1 MFQNTDNA
9 NSFSETA
16 DGLLSAA
23 CDLLDNSTASTG
35 RQKEIKRMGDIKIE
49 WTMLQKFALASN
61 QSPSEKANPGS
72 FSSFD
77 WLLVSLVS
85 SKVSGRNI
93 HPSLVTLR
101 LA

>member
-9 NSFSETA
+9 NSFSQTA
-16 DGLLSAA
+16 DGLLSTA
-23 CDLLDNSTASTG
+23 CDLLDNSSASTG
-35 RQKEIKRMGDIKIE
+35 RQKEIKGMGDVMIE

-61 QSPSEKANPGS
+61 HSLSKKANPGS

-77 WLLVSLVS
+77 WVLVSLVS

-93 HPSLVTLR
+93 HPSR
-101 LA
+101 SA